1 MKTDATAKNSIK
13 NIKLPNDLVL
23 LMLGINI
30 SNKLG
35 NYFIKVKVL
44 YLEIGIQ
51 GRRDKFF
58 IEFVGITLYVILF

>member
-30 SNKLG
+30 SNKFG
-35 NYFIKVKVL
+35 NYFKVKVL

-51 GRRDKFF
+51 GRGDKFF
-58 IEFVGITLYVILF
+58 IEFLGITLYVILF